1 MGRVSDGRERL
12 MDAALDLIWEES
24 YGAVTIDDICNR
36 SGVKKGSFYY
46 FFESKAD
53 LAEAALE
60 HMWLTST
67 KPVLDAIFSPVI
79 PPLERLQKYLQRAY
93 ERQVETKEK
102 SGKVLGCPYFCMGC
116 EMTDQEKRLGERLR
130 EMMSRKRR
138 YYESAIRDA
147 VAAGEIEPC
156 DPAAKAL
163 TLSGI
168 VEGLISQAR
177 IMNDVE
183 IIRNLPA
190 VAMEVLRPIKTTL
203 AKS

>member
-1 MGRVSDGRERL
+1 
-12 MDAALDLIWEES
+12 
-24 YGAVTIDDICNR
+24 
-36 SGVKKGSFYY
+36 
-46 FFESKAD
+46 
-53 LAEAALE
+53 
-60 HMWLTST
+60 
-67 KPVLDAIFSPVI
+67 
-79 PPLERLQKYLQRAY
+79 
-93 ERQVETKEK
+93 
-102 SGKVLGCPYFCMGC
+102 
-116 EMTDQEKRLGERLR
+116 
-130 EMMSRKRR
+130 MMSRKRR